1 MIVEIQ
7 MIDDNENRRYALK
20 LFYLG
25 DNYHGYQRQKDKNTI
40 EENVI
45 NALKEAR
52 VIKSKKDAQYG
63 YSSRTDKY
71 VHSLGQIISFYSDSA
86 IRIPEI
92 NHYLPKD
99 IKFYAKTITKK
110 DFEPRYQA
118 ISRHYKYITINED
131 YDISSMKASSK
142 EFLGEHDFKVLSK
155 SPYPKKTTRNIYD
168 VDVQLLDNSLICI
181 DVVGRSFLYEM
192 VRRIAYVI
200 IEVGKNNL
208 KVSEI
213 KKYFNPANLRTIKI
227 KAAPIKNRGALILYD
242 CNYGL
247 EFEYDLY
254 SVKIIKKLLWNRILK
269 GFIVKSA
276 SKVLYD
282 FFNRIM

>member
-1 MIVEIQ
+1 MIGNIKSK
-7 MIDDNENRRYALK
+7 RYALK

-45 NALKEAR
+45 NALKETK
-52 VIKSKKDAQYG
+52 VIGSLEEAQYG

-71 VHSLGQIISFYSDSA
+71 VHSLGQIISFYSDKE

-118 ISRHYKYITINED
+118 LSRHYKYITINED
-131 YDISSMKASSK
+131 YNISLMKASSK
-142 EFLGEHDFKVLSK
+142 EFLGEHDFKILSK
-155 SPYPKKTTRNIYD
+155 SPYPKKTLRKIYNI
-168 VDVQLLDNSLICI
+168 DVQILDDSLICI

-208 KVSEI
+208 QISEI
-213 KKYFNPANLRTIKI
+213 NEYFNPANLEMIKI
-227 KAAPIKNRGALILYD
+227 KAAPIKNRGALVLYD

-247 EFEYDLY
+247 EFEYDDY
-254 SVKIIKKLLWNRILK
+254 SVRLIKKMLWNRIIN
-269 GFIVKSA
+269 GSIVKSS
-276 SKVLYD
+276 SKVLHD
-282 FFNRIM
+282 FFNRII